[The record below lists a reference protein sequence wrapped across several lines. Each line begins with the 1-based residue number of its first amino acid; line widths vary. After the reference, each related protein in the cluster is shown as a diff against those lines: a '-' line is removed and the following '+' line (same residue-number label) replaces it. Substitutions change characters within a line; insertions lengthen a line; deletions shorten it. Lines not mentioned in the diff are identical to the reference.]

1 MRTKLHLP
9 RLIGRRFFFEILIAP
24 RSYAAR
30 CLGGINVVSLPM
42 QSHIM
47 TSFQGKFPIS
57 HPSDCIAYYAC
68 GFACAAPH
76 PGMVKR
82 LATQRQSL
90 SRTHFPPHSHTSRT
104 HFPPRSHTSD
114 NRRALLAFRNVRN
127 SARVSRDN
135 HRHIGMPNIWIFN
148 RNLVPTLKIAR

>member
-1 MRTKLHLP
+1 VLYMCSVP
-9 RLIGRRFFFEILIAP
+9 A
-24 RSYAAR
+24 YAEPYHDV
-30 CLGGINVVSLPM
+30 IP
-42 QSHIM
+42 
-47 TSFQGKFPIS
+47 GKFPIS

-148 RNLVPTLKIAR
+148 RNLVPTLKIAPWFPALSCANEPARSLAW